1 MHTYNFI
8 PRSLFSFIHRSVNFT
23 IPFDNPTA
31 HMKTSRIDLLD
42 NHIFLWGVRNWVLKE
57 PGHSWNTNDISTAVS
72 QLLSLRLDIT
82 HLNSKYSTPV
92 KFGTKQPKMVLTF
105 QDGTKVSSSDTIDL
119 RGLTVMCSRT
129 DRTQF
134 QSIPFNVSIEFEE
147 AITTLST
154 HVFSINATT
163 LSATGIYSEFTQSF
177 FDAMTV
183 SISVGPGE

>member
-1 MHTYNFI
+1 MHQNKFV
-8 PRSLFSFIHRSVNFT
+8 PGSLFSFVHRSINFT
-23 IPFDNPTA
+23 IPYDNPTA
-31 HMKTSRIDLLD
+31 TRKTSRINLLD
-42 NHIFLWGVRNWVLKE
+42 NHIFLWGVRNWVLTE
-57 PGHSWNTNDISTAVS
+57 PGHSWNTNGISTAVS
-72 QLLSLRLDIT
+72 QMLLLRFDIT
-82 HLNSKYSTPV
+82 HLNSKYSKPV